1 MRHAPLPKSFSKLV
15 SDALRANKNLL
26 FGYLEG
32 LFTSQNPLPGWKIFF
47 SARRRVARRNFF
59 EKFCYGQIKPRNGDS
74 FSFRKSSFD
83 LVRGLIGWTRRKA
96 RQALA
101 FSQKQHFL
109 RMAVSL
115 TNEKFQN
122 ARTKCSL
129 NRVENALDQSDCDLQ
144 TRIPGPKH

>member
-83 LVRGLIGWTRRKA
+83 LRSYESTRQQVRGLEKRGTGKVRVQIKSPDIEHLARRRRCRRPHREPSSAK
-96 RQALA
+96 
-101 FSQKQHFL
+101 
-109 RMAVSL
+109 
-115 TNEKFQN
+115 
-122 ARTKCSL
+122 
-129 NRVENALDQSDCDLQ
+129 
-144 TRIPGPKH
+144 